1 MKLLKSA
8 SVIAIIFGMISKAN
22 SAGYSS
28 NLYSASGLSTSYA
41 GSATGMHDSS
51 DMFFNA
57 ATLSDLENSQFI
69 LSASYLDLGIKV
81 NNYSG
86 GSGSGVK
93 DAGEEALVPSIYF
106 ATPINEQLTFG
117 FAVTTPFGL
126 GTKYDP
132 ESRVAQS
139 AVDSSVITHNFNPSI
154 SYKFNDKLA
163 LAIGAQAQYYKATL
177 SKIYGGELAKSHG
190 SDWGYGY
197 NLGLTFKPTNEIK
210 LGLGYRSKIDH
221 KVEGTTNINAADI
234 RQSMSLATTT
244 PESID
249 AGISYKISDKTTIA
263 YDLIWTRWSR
273 VNEFRVRNAL
283 TGDDTTTMN
292 WKDSFMHAIGVDHK
306 YTEKLTL
313 RAGTAFEKEGITRTN
328 IEPRIPVGDRYWIS
342 AGFNYKLKNGF
353 SVDASYLHQFYQDMN
368 ITANSA
374 TGTYKTTVD
383 VYSIALKK
391 DF

>member
-1 MKLLKSA
+1 MKLLKTA
-8 SVIAIIFGMISKAN
+8 SVVAILFGAMSEAN

-28 NLYSASGLSTSYA
+28 NLYSTSGLSTSYA

-57 ATLSDLENSQFI
+57 ANLSDLENSQFI

-86 GSGSGVK
+86 GSGTGVK
-93 DAGEEALVPSIYF
+93 DAGEEALVPAIYF
-106 ATPINEQLTFG
+106 ATPINEELTFG
-117 FAVTTPFGL
+117 FSVTTPFGL

-132 ESRVAQS
+132 ESRVAET
-139 AVDSSVITHNFNPSI
+139 AVDSTIITHNFNPSL
-154 SYKFNDKLA
+154 SYKVNDKLA

-177 SKIYGGELAKSHG
+177 SQMFNSELAKSHG

-197 NLGLTFKPTNEIK
+197 NLGLTFKPTETIK
-210 LGLGYRSKIDH
+210 LGVGYRSKIDH
-221 KVEGTTNINAADI
+221 KVEGTSNIPAASY
-234 RQSMSLATTT
+234 RGAMTLNTTT

-249 AGISYKISDKTTIA
+249 AGISYKINDKTTIA
-263 YDLIWTRWSR
+263 YDLIWNRWSR
-273 VNEFRVRNAL
+273 VNELRVKNQGL
-283 TGDDTTTMN
+283 TDTVTVTD

-306 YTEKLTL
+306 ATEKLTL
-313 RAGTAFEKEGITRTN
+313 RAGTAFEKEAITRTN
-328 IEPRIPVGDRYWIS
+328 IEPRIPVGDRYWAS
-342 AGFNYKLKNGF
+342 AGFNYKLSNGF
-353 SVDASYLHQFYQDMN
+353 SVDASYVHQFFQDVN

-383 VYSIALKK
+383 VYSFALKK